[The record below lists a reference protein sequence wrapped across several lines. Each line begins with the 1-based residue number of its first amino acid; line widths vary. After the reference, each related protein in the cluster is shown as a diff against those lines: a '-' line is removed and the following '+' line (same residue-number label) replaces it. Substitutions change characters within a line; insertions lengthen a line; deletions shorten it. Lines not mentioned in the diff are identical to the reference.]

1 MTIITIV
8 IWMISTIKYD
18 NRFQDSFYTIF
29 QIKELM
35 CIVENKFKKH
45 MDDIVFYILVLKFL
59 NIG

>member
-1 MTIITIV
+1 MIIITIV
-8 IWMISTIKYD
+8 IWMISIIKYD

-45 MDDIVFYILVLKFL
+45 MNNIVFYILVLIFL